1 MPTTVRFSMPGRQ
14 ADELELLTHSNDTIG
29 SIRRQVLRRIKAAGS
44 NVKLDLFINGDVLD
58 PGEDRKL
65 LSQLPHRD
73 NKMVRQIL

>member
-1 MPTTVRFSMPGRQ
+1 MPGRQ

-73 NKMVRQIL
+73 NKLVRFCNVYAT